1 MRVDGQVRSE
11 DETCVMVISNL
22 FSIISLIALAGRWMI
37 SPAAMRLTTASSSR
51 LILGGDPGGTSAV
64 GAGSSAA
71 VAASS
76 VAVTAAPAL
85 FGCVSHVCRD
95 KSVCKWWSQS
105 EVMAKCRV
113 WVCDEWECPGR
124 HSPFTPVRVERW
136 IAGAV
141 EPMRGKVDGCS
152 REGGRD
158 RVGQ

>member
-1 MRVDGQVRSE
+1 VRACVCVCECVRVDGQVRSE

-51 LILGGDPGGTSAV
+51 LILGGDPGAV

-76 VAVTAAPAL
+76 VAVTAAVTAAPAL

-95 KSVCKWWSQS
+95 KSV
-105 EVMAKCRV
+105 V
-113 WVCDEWECPGR
+113 
-124 HSPFTPVRVERW
+124 
-136 IAGAV
+136 
-141 EPMRGKVDGCS
+141 
-152 REGGRD
+152 
-158 RVGQ
+158 